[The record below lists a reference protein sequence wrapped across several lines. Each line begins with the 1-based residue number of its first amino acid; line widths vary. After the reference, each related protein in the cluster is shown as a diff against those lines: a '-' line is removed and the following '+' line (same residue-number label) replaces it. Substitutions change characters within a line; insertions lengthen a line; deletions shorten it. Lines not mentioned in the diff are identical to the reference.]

1 MANEAASRQGRN
13 PATPQNSA
21 AMGFILVIA
30 GVVIALLLF
39 VAGGNSNDSVANGS
53 GATGAGAGAGGGGS
67 ASKSTTTTTAPAP
80 KITDPAALALVVGN
94 GSGKTGRGKKT
105 AAKLIASGYVK
116 ATGVDGKPS
125 AVTTIYFIDGAKDDA
140 VAVARSMGLGE
151 DHVAQMPAA
160 TPLKVPVGAARVVVL
175 VGLDVDPATATFSPA
190 ATP

>member
-1 MANEAASRQGRN
+1 MANETATRQGRS

-39 VAGGNSNDSVANGS
+39 VAGGNSNDSGSNGS
-53 GATGAGAGAGGGGS
+53 GATGAGAGGGAS
-67 ASKSTTTTTAPAP
+67 SSKSTTTTTAPAP

-116 ATGVDGKPS
+116 ATGVDGKSS

-140 VAVARSMGLGE
+140 VAVAKSMGLGE
-151 DHVAQMPAA
+151 DHVAQMPPE
-160 TPLKVPVGAARVVVL
+160 TPLKVPVGDARVVVL
-175 VGLDVDPATATFSPA
+175 VGLDFDPDTATFSPA
-190 ATP
+190 AKP